1 MGSGTDRSFQQGGA
15 RSSGLCP
22 PSPSGLYSP
31 PAPVPS
37 PPLLIICP
45 IPIPWCLGTA
55 VSWSIPAIILS
66 LLSYYVP
73 SQSSACMLFMLCMRA
88 RGFCGV
94 ITAWFR
100 CGFTCLITLNRQR
113 WKEGQGCRLSYYAA
127 CVILTMNNVGEQRV
141 EINFQRAAEI
151 VVWTQRTFT
160 FCDGPHSSHA
170 SKCLNFAILMN
181 EVLSDFKACVLL

>member
-37 PPLLIICP
+37 PPFLIICP

-55 VSWSIPAIILS
+55 VSWSIPAIIFS

-73 SQSSACMLFMLCMRA
+73 SQCSACMLFMLCMRA
-88 RGFCGV
+88 GGFGGV

-100 CGFTCLITLNRQR
+100 CGFTCLITLNWQR

-127 CVILTMNNVGEQRV
+127 CVILAMNNVGEQRV
-141 EINFQRAAEI
+141 EISFLACCWN
-151 VVWTQRTFT
+151 
-160 FCDGPHSSHA
+160 S
-170 SKCLNFAILMN
+170 CLNAAVDIRCDT
-181 EVLSDFKACVLL
+181 LSHSVMAPTAAMLRSVSTLQYWWSIIRL